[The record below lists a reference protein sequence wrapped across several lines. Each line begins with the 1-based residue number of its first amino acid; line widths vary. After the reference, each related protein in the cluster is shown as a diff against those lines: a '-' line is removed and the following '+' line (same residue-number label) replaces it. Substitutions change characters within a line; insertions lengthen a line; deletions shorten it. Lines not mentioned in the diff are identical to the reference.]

1 MGQDCR
7 CTDEFYGDGVNCS
20 ADTDGDGLPDNPVL
34 CDGTTPCVDKCP
46 FQSRCY
52 PNDIIIAENCELV
65 CPEEKDN
72 IFNITWPCTSGGAK
86 RYVDCPEGDARASRI
101 CSPLGVWSNPNTTL
115 CVSEKFSN
123 ITGNSTEKL
132 DRLVTISKG
141 ATAVSGDVL
150 VTLDIVKESSE
161 ELLDIAT
168 QRIVINQ
175 TANIISNLVRLE
187 NGAVLENTQIEQPVV
202 QQIITTVNNLAT
214 RIGASGDIRLN
225 NTPNVF
231 IETKLLPTDDDIK
244 EVILVADNI
253 QIGEEGR
260 NPSIAIAIDSRSKN
274 KTSSFVVVKNIGNLL
289 RNFSDYLKF
298 GRAGININYFKNVS
312 VVTPI
317 ITLNVTENGSPVEAI
332 NATMDIPIEYQPEKN
347 TYYRPICVI
356 VTDPNSDNPQLQQEV
371 NDSTAGDSV
380 RVVNCNAMRSA
391 SFLVLV
397 GINDLAEQSI
407 VLNIISYVGCS
418 LSTICLT
425 ISISI
430 YILFGYRLL
439 KKIYH
444 FVHFNLAVSLLIT
457 YLVFLLGL
465 ELPYVNV
472 LEYIPCKAVSALMQY
487 ILLAM
492 FLWMLMEGVVI
503 FIMIYFPFRKFTK
516 RFFAAFFCVC
526 WISPL
531 LYVLA
536 ISPWFHPYL
545 ISPPYFGSTESTN
558 STNSTNSS
566 ALTTNSTYSNPLPTN
581 STNSSALTTNNT
593 VISVNPIPGF
603 CWIHND
609 ENTNLI
615 FAVTTPILLII
626 IINILIF
633 VSVAIRCF
641 LLIRRQK
648 SVHLL
653 AKSQKLGI
661 RLFRLS
667 LVLFPVLGFGWTF
680 GLIAIISHVAVFAWI
695 FTILGSGQGILI
707 LFFVLLIRKD
717 IRLSI
722 LRALNLKAKLSSLS
736 SKITSQLTRQTTAA
750 PFYWNLARMLE
761 NEMLTR
767 STLELAKRQGLIS
780 PIVEIDDLI
789 SYLEEKPWETK
800 ANTTALDE
808 WDLQYL
814 RDQLVPESEPEKAGL
829 PPIFEITQLLTFLEE
844 RAEEEKCR
852 RTILTDI
859 SVADSSIFVSEFNT
873 APHDTYSKDFIYQDN
888 DPFPNSGNQTEL
900 EPAPDLP
907 VDSQIDFPDFIQ
919 TKEEQHVEAETH
931 SKFNVEDNLERESCI
946 AVGVRSEQSQSI
958 TPPKEFNNF
967 EIPELNE
974 LEKGLVEF
982 EEAIANISDKP
993 IVRSP
998 KQVIELKPDKLP
1010 TLKSVKGHQQNKNEL
1025 PLQILK
1031 RDAQAV
1037 ANYTDENITSSL
1049 LHLVNSNL
1057 TTTELPQLEI
1067 FETTTLSEQDRADQI
1082 DTLDMLISQIDDV
1095 LTDFDTINPF
1105 SRI

>member
-1 MGQDCR
+1 MIIIILELGQDCR
-7 CTDEFYGDGVNCS
+7 CTDEFYGDGVNCC

-52 PNDIIIAENCELV
+52 PTDIIIPEYCELV
-65 CPEEKDN
+65 CPEKKDN

-86 RYVDCPEGDARASRI
+86 RYVDCPEGDTRASRI

-150 VTLDIVKESSE
+150 IILDIVKESSE

-175 TANIISNLVRLE
+175 AANIISNLVRLE
-187 NGAVLENTQIEQPVV
+187 NGAVLENTQIEHPVV

-244 EVILVADNI
+244 EVIIVADNI

-260 NPSIAIAIDSRSKN
+260 NPSIAILIDSRSKN
-274 KTSSFVVVKNIGNLL
+274 KTLSFVVVKNIGNLL
-289 RNFSDYLKF
+289 TNFSDYLKF

-332 NATMDIPIEYQPEKN
+332 NATIAIPIEYQPEKN
-347 TYYRPICVI
+347 TYYRPICVFI
-356 VTDPNSDNPQLQQEV
+356 TDPNSDNPQLQQEV

-472 LEYIPCKAVSALMQY
+472 LEYIPCKVVSALMQY

-516 RFFAAFFCVC
+516 IYFAAFFCVC

-566 ALTTNSTYSNPLPTN
+566 ALTTNSTYSIPLPTN

-648 SVHLL
+648 SVHHL

-707 LFFVLLIRKD
+707 LFFVVLIRKD

-761 NEMLTR
+761 NGMLTR
-767 STLELAKRQGLIS
+767 STLEMAKQQGLIS

-800 ANTTALDE
+800 ANVPSLDE
-808 WDLQYL
+808 WELQYL
-814 RDQLVPESEPEKAGL
+814 RPQLVPDSEPEKAGL
-829 PPIFEITQLLTFLEE
+829 PPIFEITQLMAFLQE
-844 RAEEEKCR
+844 RAKEEKSR
-852 RTILTDI
+852 RAIAADI
-859 SVADSSIFVSEFNT
+859 SLAELNT
-873 APHDTYSKDFIYQDN
+873 APGYTHSRYFIYQGN
-888 DPFPNSGNQTEL
+888 DPFS
-900 EPAPDLP
+900 
-907 VDSQIDFPDFIQ
+907 
-919 TKEEQHVEAETH
+919 
-931 SKFNVEDNLERESCI
+931 
-946 AVGVRSEQSQSI
+946 
-958 TPPKEFNNF
+958 PKVFNNF

-1010 TLKSVKGHQQNKNEL
+1010 TLKSVKDHQQNKNEL

-1031 RDAQAV
+1031 RDSIAV
-1037 ANYTDENITSSL
+1037 ANDTDDFIASSL
-1049 LHLVNSNL
+1049 LRLVNSNL
-1057 TTTELPQLEI
+1057 T
-1067 FETTTLSEQDRADQI
+1067 ETTTLSEQDPADQI

-1095 LTDFDTINPF
+1095 LTDFDGINPF